1 MIVVKGKYLKQ
12 YPQPKMLKILVV
24 DDEPDV
30 PLLMKQRF
38 RAQIKER
45 QLEFRFA
52 ANGVEALA
60 LLDAEPDVDMVLSD
74 INMPEMDGLTLL
86 TRVTSRG
93 PLPKTVMVSAY
104 GDMENIRTAMNRGAF
119 DFVTKPINFTDL
131 QATIDKTRAELS
143 LIKQALRSRD
153 ELVGLRRELEI
164 AATIQRS
171 LLPRGLPPD
180 SPEGAFDIHGVVVPA
195 TEVGG
200 DFYDYFMIDSRH
212 LGVVVADVSGKGVGA
227 AIYMALSQTL
237 LRAAALD
244 GSTIGAGRVVTRLN
258 KLLCLAADAGMFVTV
273 CYAVLNLDTGEL
285 DYATAGHPPPLVIT
299 AGTVTTVPKAAGSVV
314 GMMDDLEYG
323 SMQTRLAPG
332 AALVL
337 FSDGVNEAMNEQ
349 SELFGL
355 ERTEAVLAG
364 APHQSCEASTAAM
377 VAEVNRFAGTAPQ
390 ADDITVLI
398 VRYRP
403 ASA

>member
-1 MIVVKGKYLKQ
+1 
-12 YPQPKMLKILVV
+12 MLKILVV

-38 RAQIKER
+38 RAQIKEGR
-45 QLEFRFA
+45 LEFRFA

-86 TRVTSRG
+86 SKVTSRG

-131 QATIDKTRAELS
+131 QATIDKTQAELL

-153 ELVGLRRELEI
+153 ELVGLRRELDI
-164 AATIQRS
+164 AAAIQRS

-180 SPEGAFDIHGVVVPA
+180 SPDGAFDIHGEVVPA
-195 TEVGG
+195 TAVGG
-200 DFYDYFMIDSRH
+200 DFYDYFMVDSRH
-212 LGVVVADVSGKGVGA
+212 LGVAVADVAGKGIGA
-227 AIYMALSQTL
+227 AIYMALSRTL

-244 GSTIGAGRVVTRLN
+244 GSATGAGQVIARLN
-258 KLLCLAADAGMFVTV
+258 GLLCLAADAGMFVTV
-273 CYAVLNLDTGEL
+273 CYAVLDLDTGEL
-285 DYATAGHPPPLVIT
+285 DYATAGHPPPFLIT
-299 AGTVTTVPKAAGSVV
+299 SGHVTMVPKAAGTVV
-314 GMMDDLEYG
+314 GMMEGLKYE
-323 SMQTRLAPG
+323 SRQTQLAPG

-349 SELFGL
+349 YELFGL
-355 ERTEAVLAG
+355 ERTEAFLA
-364 APHQSCEASTAAM
+364 ATPHQSCAATTAAM
-377 VAEVNRFAGTAPQ
+377 IAEVTRFAGTASQ
-390 ADDITVLI
+390 ADDITVLMI
-398 VRYRP
+398 RYRP
-403 ASA
+403 AAST